1 MTASRP
7 LRGVGIGLR
16 RAHYDAIQT
25 SSRALDWLEIAPE
38 NYIGRGGRGDQVLDA
53 CAERWPMMAH
63 GVSLSLGGPDPLDRE
78 LLRGIKSLMDRL
90 KIPFYT
96 EHACLARAGGAQFHD
111 LIPVPWN
118 EEAAR
123 HMAKRIRQAADAIER
138 PVVVENVS
146 TYCVMPGST
155 MTECEFVSAVCEEA
169 DCGLL
174 LDVNNVYVNARNH
187 ERDPLVMLGELP
199 LERTRYVH
207 LAGFLD
213 EGWVIIDTHSAP
225 VADDVWSL
233 YRETVRRIGP
243 VPTLIEW
250 DLDIP
255 PLDTVLDQADR
266 ARRILDEAVRA
277 EPARATASGPVS
289 AT

>member
-1 MTASRP
+1 MISEQMTG
-7 LRGVGIGLR
+7 GVGIGLR
-16 RAHYDAIQT
+16 RAHYDTILST
-25 SSRALDWLEIAPE
+25 TRRLDWLELAPE
-38 NYIGRGGRGDQVLDA
+38 NYIGHGGRGDEILEA

-78 LLRGIKSLMDRL
+78 LLRGIKALLDRM
-90 KIPFYT
+90 KVPFYT

-123 HMAKRIRQAADAIER
+123 HMAGRIRQAADALER

-155 MTECEFVSAVCEEA
+155 MTESEFVRAVCEEA

-187 ERDPLVMLGELP
+187 ERDPLVMLDELP

-213 EGWVIIDTHSAP
+213 EGWVLIDTHGSP

-233 YRETVRRIGP
+233 YRETVRRLGP

-250 DLDIP
+250 DVDIP

-266 ARRILDEAVRA
+266 ARSVLEEVGRGDLLGAAAPGVVGA
-277 EPARATASGPVS
+277 P
-289 AT
+289 